1 MHMATVLLLIVSA
14 GLASQWVAAQVRL
27 PAIVVLIAVGL
38 VLGPVT
44 GTIALSLPAVELTEL
59 IGLGVAII
67 LFEGGMDLK
76 ASEFKREKHGIRRL
90 TLLAPPIAWLLGGL
104 AAHYLAGLSWPVSWV
119 LGAILVVTGP
129 TVILPLLRQAR
140 LNKDTASLLK
150 WEGIVNDPVGVLLA
164 VLTFQYF
171 TLAGGGWEQVLL
183 GMGSAIAAAA
193 VFGGLGGWATGW
205 LYRRGSIPAHLK
217 APMLM
222 VLVLVSYWASNRIQ
236 NEAGL
241 LSVTLMGMVIGNMQ
255 LVERDTLRRFQENL
269 TVVLLS
275 VLFIVIPSQL
285 ELAQLARLD
294 WRVVLFLLALLFVVR
309 PVSVGLATLGAPMQ
323 REERLLLAWIAPRGI
338 VAAASAGIFGPALV
352 VAGYPDGE
360 LLVPL
365 VFLVIIVTVLAH
377 GLTLGRLAQRL
388 KLAASTENGLLIVGA
403 SSWSMALA
411 QALRKLKVDV
421 IVTDGSYQRLKPLRM
436 DGINVYYGEIL
447 SDHAH
452 HTLEVE
458 HLSHLLCATDNDYY
472 NALVCQ
478 AQNEEFGHHRTFQ
491 LPSHLEAGGGH
502 RQLPLQQ
509 RGYSAFS
516 PQATFEQLH
525 QWLHSGWTLQNTK
538 LTRAFDYTT
547 LQAELGTEGQDWQMI
562 GGVSPRGSFWLSSSE
577 KSFRPDPGWTLLYFS
592 PPADTRN
599 GGTSRD
605 SADAGADAQDKAAA
619 AAAAAA
625 DGADAAGDE
634 GTPHSTPTTTASG
647 SAGAPAPAAASAP
660 AATGKAG
667 EAGEAGSTG
676 DNQDSQD
683 SQDNQG
689 GPAAPDTPATAGN
702 VHTRR
707 RQPSNGGTRRAHF
720 VKP

>member
-1 MHMATVLLLIVSA
+1 MHMATVFLLIVSA
-14 GLASQWVAAQVRL
+14 GLASQWLAAQIRL

-38 VLGPVT
+38 VLGPMT
-44 GTIALSLPAVELTEL
+44 GTIALSLPAIELTEL

-76 ASEFKREKHGIRRL
+76 AGEFKREKHGIRRL

-171 TLAGGGWEQVLL
+171 TLADGGWAQVAL

-205 LYRRGSIPAHLK
+205 LYRRGAIPAHLK
-217 APMLM
+217 APLLM

-285 ELAQLARLD
+285 ELSQLARLD
-294 WRVVLFLLALLFVVR
+294 WRVALFVLALLFVVR
-309 PVSVGLATLGAPMQ
+309 PVSVGLATVGAPML

-352 VAGYPDGE
+352 AAGYPDGE

-377 GLTLGRLAQRL
+377 GLTLGRLA
-388 KLAASTENGLLIVGA
+388 
-403 SSWSMALA
+403 
-411 QALRKLKVDV
+411 
-421 IVTDGSYQRLKPLRM
+421 QRLKPLRM

-547 LQAELGTEGQDWQMI
+547 LQAELGTEGEDWQMI
-562 GGVSPRGSFWLSSSE
+562 GGVSPRGNFWLSSSE

-592 PPADTRN
+592 PPAEARN
-599 GGTSRD
+599 GRNGAETAANASGEAGTENSD
-605 SADAGADAQDKAAA
+605 SENSEDHSAYHPDAAN
-619 AAAAAA
+619 
-625 DGADAAGDE
+625 GADAAGDE
-634 GTPHSTPTTTASG
+634 GTPHSTPTTPDTRD
-647 SAGAPAPAAASAP
+647 
-660 AATGKAG
+660 T
-667 EAGEAGSTG
+667 
-676 DNQDSQD
+676 
-683 SQDNQG
+683 
-689 GPAAPDTPATAGN
+689 PDTPAKPDMPDKEQNPADKGSQSPVAGGSP
-702 VHTRR
+702 HPGRR
-707 RQPSNGGTRRAHF
+707 RPSNGGTRRPHF
-720 VKP
+720 AKP

>member
-1 MHMATVLLLIVSA
+1 MHMATVFLLIVSA
-14 GLASQWVAAQVRL
+14 GLASQWLAAQIRL

-38 VLGPVT
+38 VLGPMT
-44 GTIALSLPAVELTEL
+44 GTIALSMPAIELTEL

-76 ASEFKREKHGIRRL
+76 AGEFKREKHGIRRL

-205 LYRRGSIPAHLK
+205 LYRRGAIPAHLK
-217 APMLM
+217 APLLM

-255 LVERDTLRRFQENL
+255 LVERDSLRRFQENL

-285 ELAQLARLD
+285 ELSQLARLD
-294 WRVVLFLLALLFVVR
+294 WRVALFVLALLFVVR
-309 PVSVGLATLGAPMQ
+309 PVSVGLATVGAPML

-352 VAGYPDGE
+352 AAGYPDGE

-452 HTLEVE
+452 HTLELE

-478 AQNEEFGHHRTFQ
+478 AQGEEFGHHRTFQ

-547 LQAELGTEGQDWQMI
+547 LQAELGTEGEDWQMI
-562 GGVSPRGSFWLSSSE
+562 GGVSPRGNFWLSSSE

-592 PPADTRN
+592 PPAEARN
-599 GGTSRD
+599 GRNGAETAANASGEAGTENSD
-605 SADAGADAQDKAAA
+605 SENSEDHSAYHPDAAN
-619 AAAAAA
+619 
-625 DGADAAGDE
+625 GADAAGDE
-634 GTPHSTPTTTASG
+634 GTPHSTPTTPDTRD
-647 SAGAPAPAAASAP
+647 
-660 AATGKAG
+660 T
-667 EAGEAGSTG
+667 
-676 DNQDSQD
+676 
-683 SQDNQG
+683 
-689 GPAAPDTPATAGN
+689 PDTPAKPDMPDKEQNPADKGSQSPVAGGSP
-702 VHTRR
+702 HPGRR
-707 RQPSNGGTRRAHF
+707 RLSNGGTRRPHF
-720 VKP
+720 AKP

>member
-1 MHMATVLLLIVSA
+1 MHMATMFLLIVSA
-14 GLASQWVAAQVRL
+14 GLASQWLAAQVRL

-38 VLGPVT
+38 VLGPLT
-44 GTIALSLPAVELTEL
+44 GTIDLSLPAAELTEM

-76 ASEFKREKHGIRRL
+76 AAEFKREKHGIRRL
-90 TLLAPPIAWLLGGL
+90 TLLAPPIAWLLG
-104 AAHYLAGLSWPVSWV
+104 ASASHYLAGLSWPVSWV

-171 TLAGGGWEQVLL
+171 TLSGGGWAQVGL
-183 GMGSAIAAAA
+183 GIGSAIGAAA

-205 LYRRGSIPAHLK
+205 LYRRGTIPAHLK

-222 VLVLVSYWASNRIQ
+222 VLVLVCYWASNRIQ

-255 LVERDTLRRFQENL
+255 LVERDSLRRFQENL

-285 ELAQLARLD
+285 EIAQLARLD
-294 WRVVLFLLALLFVVR
+294 WRVGLFVLAILFVVR
-309 PVSVGLATLGAPMQ
+309 PVSVGLATIGAPIL

-352 VAGYPDGE
+352 EAGYPDGA

-377 GLTLGRLAQRL
+377 GLTLGRLAQYL
-388 KLAASTENGLLIVGA
+388 ELAAKTENGLLIVGA

-411 QALRKLKVDV
+411 QSLRKLKVDV
-421 IVTDGSYQRLKPLRM
+421 IVADGSYRRLKPLRM
-436 DGINVYYGEIL
+436 DGINVFYGEIL
-447 SDHAH
+447 SEHAH
-452 HTLEVE
+452 HTLDVE

-491 LPSHLEAGGGH
+491 LPSHLEAGGGNK
-502 RQLPLQQ
+502 QLPLQQ

-516 PQATFEQLH
+516 PEATFEQLH
-525 QWLHSGWTLQNTK
+525 QWLHSGWKLQNTK
-538 LTRAFDYTT
+538 LTRAFDYQT

-562 GGVSPRGSFWLSSSE
+562 GGISPRGSFWLSSSE
-577 KSFRPDPGWTLLYFS
+577 KTFRPDPGWTLLYFA
-592 PPADTRN
+592 PPADARN
-599 GGTSRD
+599 GGHSGAAAQSAVIAESTKATSDADDRAVAKA
-605 SADAGADAQDKAAA
+605 ADAV
-619 AAAAAA
+619 
-625 DGADAAGDE
+625 DGADGAGDE
-634 GTPHSTPTTTASG
+634 GTPHSTPTTPEPDKNPADQNG
-647 SAGAPAPAAASAP
+647 RGLAAGTS
-660 AATGKAG
+660 
-667 EAGEAGSTG
+667 
-676 DNQDSQD
+676 
-683 SQDNQG
+683 
-689 GPAAPDTPATAGN
+689 
-702 VHTRR
+702 HTRR
-707 RQPSNGGTRRAHF
+707 RKSSGGGTRRPHF

>member
-1 MHMATVLLLIVSA
+1 MHMATMFLLIVSA
-14 GLASQWVAAQVRL
+14 GLASQWLAAQVRL

-44 GTIALSLPAVELTEL
+44 GTIALSLPAIELTEM

-104 AAHYLAGLSWPVSWV
+104 AARYLAGLSWPVSWV

-171 TLAGGGWEQVLL
+171 TLAGGGWGQVLL

-205 LYRRGSIPAHLK
+205 LYRRGAIPAHLK
-217 APMLM
+217 APLLM
-222 VLVLVSYWASNRIQ
+222 VLVLVSYWAGNRIQ

-309 PVSVGLATLGAPMQ
+309 PVSIGLATVGAPML

-352 VAGYPDGE
+352 AAGYPDGD

-525 QWLHSGWTLQNTK
+525 QWLHSGWTMQNTK

-562 GGVSPRGSFWLSSSE
+562 GGISPRGSFWLSSSE
-577 KSFRPDPGWTLLYFS
+577 KSFRPEPGWTLLYFA
-592 PPADTRN
+592 PPSEARN
-599 GGTSRD
+599 GANGADAPD
-605 SADAGADAQDKAAA
+605 SAKAGADPQGGDSAAA

-634 GTPHSTPTTTASG
+634 GTPHSTPTTPG
-647 SAGAPAPAAASAP
+647 Q
-660 AATGKAG
+660 
-667 EAGEAGSTG
+667 ER
-676 DNQDSQD
+676 
-683 SQDNQG
+683 
-689 GPAAPDTPATAGN
+689 TPADREGLRSPGTGPQS
-702 VHTRR
+702 
-707 RQPSNGGTRRAHF
+707 RQRKASGGTRRAHF
-720 VKP
+720 AKP

>member
-1 MHMATVLLLIVSA
+1 MHMATVFLLIVSA
-14 GLASQWVAAQVRL
+14 GLASQWLAAQIRL

-38 VLGPVT
+38 VLGPMT
-44 GTIALSLPAVELTEL
+44 GTIALSMPAIELTEL

-76 ASEFKREKHGIRRL
+76 AGEFKREKHGIRRL

-183 GMGSAIAAAA
+183 GMGSAMAAAA

-205 LYRRGSIPAHLK
+205 LYRRGAIPAHLK
-217 APMLM
+217 APLLM

-255 LVERDTLRRFQENL
+255 LVERDSLRRFQENL

-285 ELAQLARLD
+285 ELSQLARLD
-294 WRVVLFLLALLFVVR
+294 WRVALFVLALLFVVR
-309 PVSVGLATLGAPMQ
+309 PVSVGLATVGAPML

-352 VAGYPDGE
+352 AAGYPDGE

-452 HTLEVE
+452 HTLELE

-478 AQNEEFGHHRTFQ
+478 AQGEEFGHHRTFQ

-562 GGVSPRGSFWLSSSE
+562 GGISPRGSFWLSSSE
-577 KSFRPDPGWTLLYFS
+577 KSFRPEPGWTLLYFA
-592 PPADTRN
+592 PPSEARN
-599 GGTSRD
+599 GANGADAPD
-605 SADAGADAQDKAAA
+605 SAKAGADPQGGDSAAA

-634 GTPHSTPTTTASG
+634 GTPHSTPTTPG
-647 SAGAPAPAAASAP
+647 Q
-660 AATGKAG
+660 
-667 EAGEAGSTG
+667 ER
-676 DNQDSQD
+676 
-683 SQDNQG
+683 
-689 GPAAPDTPATAGN
+689 TPADREGLRSPGTGPQS
-702 VHTRR
+702 
-707 RQPSNGGTRRAHF
+707 RQRKASGGTRRAHF
-720 VKP
+720 AKP

>member
-150 WEGIVNDPVGVLLA
+150 WEGIVNDPIGVLLA

-352 VAGYPDGE
+352 AAGYPDGE

-647 SAGAPAPAAASAP
+647 SAGAPAPAAAPAPAP

-667 EAGEAGSTG
+667 EAGSTG
-676 DNQDSQD
+676 DNQNSQD
-683 SQDNQG
+683 SQDKQG
-689 GPAAPDTPATAGN
+689 GPAAPDTPSTAGN